1 MEKQHLTRLTE
12 LCGKAV
18 DQGVCSGV
26 TACVCFRQEKR
37 WKQVFAASGRTSGED
52 SGSPVRPET
61 LFDLASL
68 TKPLCTTLGV
78 LALASEGRLDL
89 NAPVTALSCCRDWPE
104 HWQQICLKDLLHHCS
119 GLPAYREYFRDF
131 LPVQQAD
138 NRSRL
143 FRQVLGEKPEY
154 ARLSRCVYSDLGFL
168 ALGEIVE
175 KVSGLPL
182 AVFFRERLAEP
193 LGLADRIG
201 FRPLDRRTVPLTGA
215 SAGIA
220 ATENCPWRGRVL
232 QGEVHDEHAWL
243 LGGVAGHAGL
253 FGDVGAVAGFCCL
266 LVDCW
271 QGRQDHP
278 KIRGE
283 LLRQALAYRSPAG
296 LWALGFDRPTPQTSS
311 SGDCF
316 SPESVGH
323 LGFTGTSF
331 WIDLAQEKIV
341 ILLTNRVHPSR
352 ENQQIR
358 QFRPWFHN
366 CVMREMLGCP

>member
-1 MEKQHLTRLTE
+1 MEKQHTERLAQ
-12 LCGKAV
+12 LCGQAV
-18 DQGVCSGV
+18 EQRVCSGV
-26 TACVCFRQEKR
+26 AACVCFRQEKR
-37 WKQVFAASGRTSGED
+37 WKQVLAASGRSADGASGI
-52 SGSPVRPET
+52 PVRPET

-68 TKPLCTTLGV
+68 TKPLCTTLAV
-78 LALASEGRLDL
+78 LALAGEGRLDL
-89 NAPVTALSCCRDWPE
+89 DEPVTKLSCCRDWPE
-104 HWQQICLKDLLHHCS
+104 HWQQICLTDLLHHCS

-131 LPVQQAD
+131 QPVQQAD

-143 FRQVLGEKPEY
+143 FRRVLGERPEY
-154 ARLSRCVYSDLGFL
+154 TRRSRCVYSDLGFL
-168 ALGEIVE
+168 ALGDIVE
-175 KVSGLPL
+175 KVSNLPL
-182 AVFFRERLAEP
+182 DVFFREKLAAP
-193 LGLADRIG
+193 LGLERQIG
-201 FRPLDRRTVPLTGA
+201 FRPLDGRTGLHA

-220 ATENCPWRGRVL
+220 ATENCPWRGRTL

-253 FGDVGAVAGFCCL
+253 FGDVGAVAGFCRL

-278 KIRGE
+278 NIRGE
-283 LLRQALAYRSPAG
+283 TLRQALAYSSPAG
-296 LWALGFDRPTPQTSS
+296 LWALGFDRPTPKTSS

-331 WIDLAQEKIV
+331 WIDPSKNKIV
-341 ILLTNRVHPSR
+341 ILLTNRVHPTR
-352 ENQQIR
+352 KNQQIR

-366 CVMREMLGCP
+366 CVMQDVLGCL